1 MKMGRQ
7 KRWPVDVEDDEV
19 MGDVVE
25 DRGGGSMME
34 RMGVREVGGLGVEGS
49 RMRYVLYST
58 RVEEIRG
65 RSIDIA
71 KAMSSIKGRRIS
83 SAAVVEAAV
92 LIGLGRLE
100 VLVVEG
106 SGDGLVEGGG
116 VERVSEG
123 GEIVNG

>member
-1 MKMGRQ
+1 MGRQ
-7 KRWPVDVEDDEV
+7 KRWRVDVEDDEV

-34 RMGVREVGGLGVEGS
+34 RMGVREVVGLGVEGS

-116 VERVSEG
+116 VVVVSDG